1 MRWFYGL
8 PRFVRDLII
17 FNSFI
22 FMIRFILNY
31 GLHIDFNIQ
40 GNTLMAANVGI
51 LIVNL
56 LMYRINKIREEE
68 RNSKIKVNIKC
79 PIFIF
84 EYRHFTM
91 LQIDYYKA
99 LHRIHY
105 LS

>member
-1 MRWFYGL
+1 MEGIYMRWFYGL

-68 RNSKIKVNIKC
+68 RNSKNKK
-79 PIFIF
+79 
-84 EYRHFTM
+84 
-91 LQIDYYKA
+91 
-99 LHRIHY
+99 
-105 LS
+105 